1 MKLKALAIRNILPAG
16 IATLLTAVSIAPPV
30 RAENLEHTRQL
41 LSTRKC
47 SGCDLSSAGLTF
59 ANLSNA
65 DLTQANLSGANLS
78 RANLQGADLRGANLV
93 GASLFGANLTGAR
106 LEGAN
111 LGAADLRG
119 AYLTGSNL
127 TDTVLDRAL
136 LQEAVGLPTSV
147 GKVEDFYNW
156 AMADMRRKNF
166 PGAIDNF
173 NQVLNRKPDFAQAY
187 MGRGV
192 ARLQAEDREGGVE
205 DIKRAETLFATQG
218 NQEGSKVAQQM
229 VKELTAPPPEQ
240 KSGGGL
246 GRALVGILGFA
257 LQFLPFSLF

>member
-1 MKLKALAIRNILPAG
+1 MKLRALVIRKVMPAG
-16 IATLLTAVSIAPPV
+16 IATLLTTMSIVMPS
-30 RAENLEHTRQL
+30 RAENLEHTQRL

-65 DLTQANLSGANLS
+65 DLSQANLSGANLS
-78 RANLQGADLRGANLV
+78 RSNLQGADLHGANLV

-106 LEGAN
+106 LDGAN

-119 AYLTGSNL
+119 AYLTGSSL
-127 TDTVLDRAL
+127 TGAILESAL
-136 LQEAVGLPTSV
+136 LQESVGLPPSL
-147 GKVEDFYNW
+147 GKGEDFYNW
-156 AMADMRRKNF
+156 AMEDMRRKNF

-173 NQVLNRKPDFAQAY
+173 NQVLSRKPDFAQAY

-192 ARLQAEDREGGVE
+192 ARLQTDDREGGIE
-205 DIKRAETLFATQG
+205 DVKRAETLFTAQG
-218 NQEGSKVAQQM
+218 NQEGTKVAKQM
-229 VKELTAPPPEQ
+229 VKELTTPPPEQ
-240 KSGGGL
+240 KTGGGL
-246 GRALVGILGFA
+246 GQALVGILGFA

>member
-1 MKLKALAIRNILPAG
+1 MKLRVLAIHTVVPAG
-16 IATLLTAVSIAPPV
+16 LATLLTTIGIAIPL
-30 RAENLEHTRQL
+30 RAENLSHTQQL

-47 SGCDLSSAGLTF
+47 SRCDLSSAGLTF

-78 RANLQGADLRGANLV
+78 RANLQGADLRGANLI
-93 GASLFGANLTGAR
+93 GASLFGANLTGAK
-106 LEGAN
+106 LDGAN

-119 AYLTGSNL
+119 AYLTGASI
-127 TDTVLDRAL
+127 TGVVWESTL
-136 LQEAVGLPTSV
+136 LEEAVGLPNSV

-156 AMADMRRKNF
+156 AMEDMRRKNF

-192 ARLQAEDREGGVE
+192 ARLQTDDREGGIE
-205 DIKRAETLFATQG
+205 DVRRAETLFTAQG
-218 NQEGSKVAQQM
+218 NQEGTKVAQQM
-229 VKELTAPPPEQ
+229 VKDLTTPPPEQ
-240 KSGGGL
+240 KTGGGL
-246 GRALVGILGFA
+246 GQALIGVLGFA